1 MNGEKYSFIVIKF
14 WGKIIT
20 DRNKVLRF
28 VDMSDLIWFARAD
41 PAKTISQQNQG
52 HYLNQKTLCPQGVA
66 RAGISPMSP

>member
-41 PAKTISQQNQG
+41 PAKTISQQNLE
-52 HYLNQKTLCPQGVA
+52 HYLNQ
-66 RAGISPMSP
+66 

>member
-28 VDMSDLIWFARAD
+28 VDMSDLIYIARAD
-41 PAKTISQQNQG
+41 LAKTISQQNLG
-52 HYLNQKTLCPQGVA
+52 HYLNQ
-66 RAGISPMSP
+66 